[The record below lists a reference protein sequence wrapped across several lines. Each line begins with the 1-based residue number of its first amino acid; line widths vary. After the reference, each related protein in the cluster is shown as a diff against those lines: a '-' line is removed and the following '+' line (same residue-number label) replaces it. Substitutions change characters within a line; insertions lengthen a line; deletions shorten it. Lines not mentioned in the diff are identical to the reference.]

1 MATQSKRPPASAT
14 IVAVSMEFLGLGLA
28 VLVAG
33 INEQVGKVM
42 VIFMIGLG
50 LLLLVR
56 EADLVAGLGKVFN
69 EYLGNPSDTKGK

>member
-1 MATQSKRPPASAT
+1 MASKPQRPAASAT

-42 VIFMIGLG
+42 VIFMVGLG

-56 EADLVAGLGKVFN
+56 EADLIAGIGNVFN
-69 EYLGNPSDTKGK
+69 EYLGNPGDVKGK